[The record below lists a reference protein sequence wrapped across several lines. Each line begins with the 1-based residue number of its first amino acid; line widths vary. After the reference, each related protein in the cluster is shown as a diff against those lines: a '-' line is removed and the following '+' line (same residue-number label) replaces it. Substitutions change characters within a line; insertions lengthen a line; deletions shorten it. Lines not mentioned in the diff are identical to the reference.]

1 MADSPSIDERRRAFG
16 GALQKALTVKRMTQ
30 VDLAEALGV
39 KQPTVSGWLN
49 AIAVPESPAIVFEVE
64 RALDLTP
71 GSLSRH
77 LGFLPIEAVRSVA
90 TVRAAIMD
98 DAALSAEEKAMLLGA
113 YEAAAKS
120 RRRRR
125 PKR

>member
-49 AIAVPESPAIVFEVE
+49 AIAAPDSPSLVFDIE

-71 GSLSRH
+71 GSLSKH
-77 LGFLPIEAVRSVA
+77 LGFLPIDAVRSVA
-90 TVRAAIMD
+90 TVRSAIMD
-98 DAALSAEEKAMLLGA
+98 DAALSADEKTMLLGA

-120 RRRRR
+120 HRRKR
-125 PKR
+125 PGR